1 MIVNKA
7 KILLLLT
14 VKGHAILGNSCFFFF
29 LKLYTKLHFLLCLC
43 SHEVGTQVFWE
54 HSL

>member
-14 VKGHAILGNSCFFFF
+14 VKGHAILGNSCFFF
-29 LKLYTKLHFLLCLC
+29 LSQIVHKVTLLTLLVQ
-43 SHEVGTQVFWE
+43 S
-54 HSL
+54 